1 MTPFWRKREDPE
13 HRRLA
18 ERLATLPLF
27 TGIGRE
33 ALQALAATL
42 HWQQLPAG
50 ELLFDQ
56 GDNADALYLLI
67 YGRLIALHE
76 MPNGDW
82 RHVGSVVS
90 GHAVGETALL
100 TDRPRNARVVALRD
114 SELLRLDRA
123 DFEALLAQ
131 HPQPML
137 RLARAALRRYSEDQQ
152 QPPLPRC
159 FAVLPA
165 TPGVDVASFARDF
178 AAALGGETPPELIA
192 PSPTDTSAAP
202 GGREERSARLIYLG
216 NDDASWNER
225 CARQSDVVLFLAD
238 ATQEPDRCQ
247 RLPLPQGHS
256 QIERLLVLKGHD
268 AIRHGS
274 TRQWLDAFPA
284 ASQAVHLRD
293 DAAMA
298 RLGRR
303 LSGRATG
310 LVLSGG
316 GARGFAHLG
325 ALRALREAG
334 HAIDYVGGSSIGA
347 IMGAGVSCGW
357 DDDWL
362 REVNYRNF
370 VISKPVSDWTL
381 PLVSLYGGR
390 RVVRLLREAFGE
402 RDIED
407 LPIPFFCCSSSLTSG
422 RLIVHERGRLWQWLR
437 AASAIPGVLPPVL
450 SGGEVLVD
458 GGVIDNLPVR
468 EMRERVSGRVFA
480 VDAGGDNTLQTSL
493 EEFELPPWWQ
503 LLPRLWRGRQR
514 PRITQI
520 LLRAGMVNSDATTRR
535 WSRHA
540 DLLIR
545 PSLPDIDLLNW
556 KAFDRAYDAGYRAA
570 AEALEKSDEADKA
583 LIGHG

>member
-1 MTPFWRKREDPE
+1 MAPFWRKREDPE

-27 TGIGRE
+27 AGIDTG
-33 ALQALAATL
+33 ALRALAARL
-42 HWQQLPAG
+42 SWQQLPAG
-50 ELLFDQ
+50 AVLFEQ
-56 GDNADALYLLI
+56 GDDASALYLLI
-67 YGRLIALHE
+67 YGRLAALRQASG
-76 MPNGDW
+76 GDW

-90 GHAVGETALL
+90 GHAVGETGLL
-100 TDRPRNARVVALRD
+100 VDRPRNARVMALRD

-123 DFEALLAQ
+123 NFEALLAE

-137 RLARAALRRYSEDQQ
+137 RLARAALRRYAEDQQ

-159 FAVLPA
+159 FAILPA
-165 TPGVDVASFARDF
+165 TPGVDVRGFAGAF
-178 AAALGGETPPELIA
+178 STALGDHESPELVEPA
-192 PSPTDTSAAP
+192 PLDTDAHP
-202 GGREERSARLIYLG
+202 GSREEQSARLIYLG
-216 NDDASWNER
+216 SQHDPAWNEY
-225 CARQSDVVLFLAD
+225 CARQSDVVLYLAD
-238 ATQEPDRCQ
+238 ATQDVEDSP

-256 QIERLLVLKGHD
+256 QIPRLLLLKGAD

-284 ASQAVHLRD
+284 ASQAVHLRHAED
-293 DAAMA
+293 LA

-334 HAIDYVGGSSIGA
+334 HQIDYVGGSSIGA
-347 IMGAGVSCGW
+347 IMGAGIACGW

-362 REVNYRNF
+362 REVNHRSF
-370 VISKPVSDWTL
+370 VAGKPVSDWTL

-390 RVVRLLREAFGE
+390 RVVKLLREAFGE

-422 RLIVHERGRLWQWLR
+422 RLVVHERGRLWQWLR

-458 GGVIDNLPVR
+458 G
-468 EMRERVSGRVFA
+468 
-480 VDAGGDNTLQTSL
+480 
-493 EEFELPPWWQ
+493 
-503 LLPRLWRGRQR
+503 
-514 PRITQI
+514 
-520 LLRAGMVNSDATTRR
+520 
-535 WSRHA
+535 
-540 DLLIR
+540 
-545 PSLPDIDLLNW
+545 
-556 KAFDRAYDAGYRAA
+556 
-570 AEALEKSDEADKA
+570 
-583 LIGHG
+583 